1 MKLSFNGTFFNDDD
15 LLYDP
20 TSSLDEIVNTPSDL
34 VYRFSD
40 WWMAQYFLDNFEQPD
55 WSSVHDHVVNVIPQ
69 LRETYGQNETY
80 NMELSAKVSQPVVV
94 IKPDYQT
101 LTMSLQFTITPVS
114 TPNQPGLTLGF
125 DNFVNVTTT
134 FPIGAKH
141 PHQYNAHVT
150 ATLNSYDLLYMD
162 IIQSN
167 LTSALN
173 ETTLDNGL
181 TQIADQYVLPYYV
194 APQYPLFLT
203 GFPNIWNTHDPDF
216 SITPESG
223 YIEVA
228 CNSTG
233 Y

>member
-1 MKLSFNGTFFNDDD
+1 MNPVHGNGTQGYMKLSFNGTFFNDDD

-114 TPNQPGLTLGF
+114 TPN
-125 DNFVNVTTT
+125 
-134 FPIGAKH
+134 
-141 PHQYNAHVT
+141 
-150 ATLNSYDLLYMD
+150 
-162 IIQSN
+162 
-167 LTSALN
+167 
-173 ETTLDNGL
+173 
-181 TQIADQYVLPYYV
+181 
-194 APQYPLFLT
+194 
-203 GFPNIWNTHDPDF
+203 
-216 SITPESG
+216 
-223 YIEVA
+223 
-228 CNSTG
+228 
-233 Y
+233 

>member
-114 TPNQPGLTLGF
+114 TPN
-125 DNFVNVTTT
+125 
-134 FPIGAKH
+134 
-141 PHQYNAHVT
+141 
-150 ATLNSYDLLYMD
+150 
-162 IIQSN
+162 
-167 LTSALN
+167 
-173 ETTLDNGL
+173 
-181 TQIADQYVLPYYV
+181 
-194 APQYPLFLT
+194 
-203 GFPNIWNTHDPDF
+203 
-216 SITPESG
+216 
-223 YIEVA
+223 
-228 CNSTG
+228 
-233 Y
+233 